1 MEQHLLLH
9 SSALNLRFCLMFLGR
24 LQQFSEAHVVT
35 KLNYIFCRPRIHN
48 ALNNTCVRRSSNE
61 GIKFAGSRWVRNE
74 RKGMR

>member
-35 KLNYIFCRPRIHN
+35 KLNYIF
-48 ALNNTCVRRSSNE
+48 
-61 GIKFAGSRWVRNE
+61 
-74 RKGMR
+74 